1 MELHLHRPADAPGH
15 FGEALDRWLWQRLLP
30 ELPCLG
36 HADDLFVATGA
47 PLDGRLPA
55 GRRKLIFGAG
65 AACAGTAPADGSWDV
80 RFVRGPL
87 TARALG
93 LDPHLAITD
102 AAVLV
107 REVVTPRAARRH
119 RRVFMPR
126 WRDAHPGWAGACR
139 AAGMHYLD
147 PRRPVGE
154 VLDEIA
160 DAETLFTAVLHGA
173 IIADCLRVP
182 WVALR
187 SVALGSVALRGDARA
202 PDFQWRDWCASLALD
217 YAPEDLPLLWLARDD
232 PSAPGR
238 LRATL
243 KRVRVNTC
251 LQGLIARAAP
261 SLSTDAVLADRFARA
276 CEQLERLRA
285 GAGAADRAAMADP
298 PTECHSA

>member
-1 MELHLHRPADAPGH
+1 MTEGRDLELHLHRPADAPRH

-30 ELPCLG
+30 ELPRLG

-47 PLDGRLPA
+47 PLDGQLPA

-65 AACAGTAPADGSWDV
+65 AA
-80 RFVRGPL
+80 
-87 TARALG
+87 RALG
-93 LDPHLAITD
+93 LDPRLAVTD

-107 REVVTPRAARRH
+107 REELTPRAARRH

-139 AAGMHYLD
+139 AAGMGYLD

-182 WVALR
+182 WVGLR
-187 SVALGSVALRGDARA
+187 SMALRGDARA
-202 PDFQWRDWCASLALD
+202 PDFQWRDWCASLDLD
-217 YAPEDLPLLWLARDD
+217 YAPEELPPLWLARDD
-232 PSAPGR
+232 PGAPGR

-251 LQGLIARAAP
+251 LQGLITRAAP
-261 SLSTDAVLADRFARA
+261 GLSTDAVLADRLARA
-276 CEQLERLRA
+276 REQLERLRAGAGAGA

-298 PTECHSA
+298 PIECHSA